1 MSDQFPDDLPEED
14 VPLSRTAIKK
24 QAEALQ
30 VLGTQ
35 IVELSEKHI
44 ALIPLEGRLQQAI
57 VEARKMKHREGR
69 RRQLQFI
76 GRLMREAPPEELDA
90 IRQGYEKV
98 MAIGQ
103 VNNQYFQQTERWRD
117 RLLDTSDGNSLQD
130 LIAAYPETDIQLI
143 RQLMRNA
150 AKEASQ
156 NKPPASARKLF
167 KELRRLVEGV

>member
-1 MSDQFPDDLPEED
+1 MSDQFSDDLPEED

-117 RLLDTSDGNSLQD
+117 RLLDTSDANSLQD

-156 NKPPASARKLF
+156 KKPPASARKLF

>member
-1 MSDQFPDDLPEED
+1 MSDQFSDDLPEED

-143 RQLMRNA
+143 RQLIRNA